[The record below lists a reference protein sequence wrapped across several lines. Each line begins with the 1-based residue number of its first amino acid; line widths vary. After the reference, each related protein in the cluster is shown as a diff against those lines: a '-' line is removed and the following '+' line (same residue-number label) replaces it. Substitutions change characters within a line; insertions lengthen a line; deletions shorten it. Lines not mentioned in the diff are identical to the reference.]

1 MSYLSPDTGSTYN
14 QKYLRSER
22 EKIGM
27 RQILAVVVCFNPEP
41 SSIQSLSNNLHQEGV
56 PVVWFNNGSPGSL
69 DAIKTPHVLSIIE
82 LEHNLGVAAALN
94 RGFEWALQNGFDA
107 VISFDQDSRP
117 VVGMVHKLQNAW
129 LNAVVQTPNLG
140 AIGPATVDH
149 QSGQDMFT
157 FAPYNWTRHRF
168 LPSQNKTYVVDH
180 LITSGCLT
188 PCAVW
193 QDVGPMNE
201 SLFIDWVDNEWCA
214 RARLKG
220 YQLLMDGGTKMTHS
234 IGEVSRPLLWR
245 RFHLHKPLRHYY
257 LLRNALLIAQQS
269 KFDLG
274 WRMHHILYA
283 LRVIVASLL
292 LGNQKL
298 SRLCYAW
305 RGLVH
310 GLIGRSDKI

>member
-1 MSYLSPDTGSTYN
+1 
-14 QKYLRSER
+14 
-22 EKIGM
+22 
-27 RQILAVVVCFNPEP
+27 
-41 SSIQSLSNNLHQEGV
+41 
-56 PVVWFNNGSPGSL
+56 
-69 DAIKTPHVLSIIE
+69 LSIIE

-117 VVGMVHKLQNAW
+117 DVGMVGKLQSAW

-168 LPSQNKTYVVDH
+168 LPSQNKAYVVDH

-201 SLFIDWVDNEWCA
+201 SLFIDWVDIEWCG

-245 RFHLHKPLRHYY
+245 RFHLHQPLRHYY
-257 LLRNALLIAQQS
+257 LLRNALLIAKQS
-269 KFDLG
+269 KFDPG

-283 LRVIVASLL
+283 LRVIAASLL
-292 LGNQKL
+292 LGNQKM
-298 SRLCYAW
+298 SRLSYAW

-310 GLIGRSDKI
+310 GLQGRSGKI

>member
-1 MSYLSPDTGSTYN
+1 
-14 QKYLRSER
+14 
-22 EKIGM
+22 M
-27 RQILAVVVCFNPEP
+27 RQILAVVVCFHPEP
-41 SSIQSLSNNLHQEGV
+41 SSLQSLSLNLQQEDV
-56 PVVWFNNGSPGSL
+56 PVVWINNGPPGSL
-69 DAIKTPHVLSIIE
+69 DAITTQHVLFIIE
-82 LEHNLGVAAALN
+82 LQQNQGVAAALN
-94 RGFEWALQNGFDA
+94 RGFEWALKNGFDA

-117 VVGMVHKLQNAW
+117 AVGMVGQLQSAW
-129 LNAVVQTPNLG
+129 LKAIVQTPNV
-140 AIGPATVDH
+140 AAVGPATVDH

-157 FAPYNWTRHRF
+157 FSPYNWTRHRF

-193 QDVGPMNE
+193 QAVGPMTE

-220 YQLLMDGGTKMTHS
+220 YHLLMDGGTKMPHS

-245 RFHLHKPLRHYY
+245 RFHLHTPLRHYY
-257 LLRNALLIAQQS
+257 LIRNALLIAKQS

-283 LRVIVASLL
+283 LRVIAASLL
-292 LGNQKL
+292 LGKQKL
-298 SRLCYAW
+298 SRLSYAC

-310 GLIGRSDKI
+310 GLLGRSGKI

>member
-1 MSYLSPDTGSTYN
+1 
-14 QKYLRSER
+14 
-22 EKIGM
+22 
-27 RQILAVVVCFNPEP
+27 
-41 SSIQSLSNNLHQEGV
+41 
-56 PVVWFNNGSPGSL
+56 
-69 DAIKTPHVLSIIE
+69 LSIVE
-82 LEHNLGVAAALN
+82 LELNLGVAAALN

-117 VVGMVHKLQNAW
+117 VVGMVRKLQNAW

-157 FAPYNWTRHRF
+157 FAPYNWSRHRF

-193 QDVGPMNE
+193 QDVGPMTE

>member
-1 MSYLSPDTGSTYN
+1 
-14 QKYLRSER
+14 
-22 EKIGM
+22 M
-27 RQILAVVVCFNPEP
+27 RQILAVVVCFHPEP
-41 SSIQSLSNNLHQEGV
+41 SSLQSLSLKLQQEGV
-56 PVVWFNNGSPGSL
+56 PVIWINNGPPGSL
-69 DAIKTPHVLSIIE
+69 DAAQTQDVAHIIE
-82 LEHNLGVAAALN
+82 LQQNLGVATALN

-117 VVGMVHKLQNAW
+117 AVGMVGQLQSAW
-129 LNAVVQTPNLG
+129 LKTILQTPNLA

-193 QDVGPMNE
+193 QDVGPMTD

-245 RFHLHKPLRHYY
+245 RFHLHTPLRHYY
-257 LLRNALLIAQQS
+257 LLRNALLIAKQS
-269 KFDLG
+269 KFDPG

-292 LGNQKL
+292 LGNQKM
-298 SRLCYAW
+298 SRLSYAW

-310 GLIGRSDKI
+310 GLQGRSGKI

>member
-1 MSYLSPDTGSTYN
+1 
-14 QKYLRSER
+14 
-22 EKIGM
+22 M

-82 LEHNLGVAAALN
+82 LEHNLGVATALN

-117 VVGMVHKLQNAW
+117 AVGMVRKLQNAW

-149 QSGQDMFT
+149 QSCQDMFT

-168 LPSQNKTYVVDH
+168 LPSQNKTYAVDH

-201 SLFIDWVDNEWCA
+201 SLFIDWVDIEWCA

>member
-1 MSYLSPDTGSTYN
+1 
-14 QKYLRSER
+14 
-22 EKIGM
+22 M

-117 VVGMVHKLQNAW
+117 AIGMVHKLQNAW

-310 GLIGRSDKI
+310 GLIWRSDKI

>member
-1 MSYLSPDTGSTYN
+1 
-14 QKYLRSER
+14 
-22 EKIGM
+22 M

-41 SSIQSLSNNLHQEGV
+41 SSIQSLSNNLQQEGV

-69 DAIKTPHVLSIIE
+69 DAIKTPHVLAIIE

-117 VVGMVHKLQNAW
+117 AVGMVGQLQNAW
-129 LNAVVQTPNLG
+129 LKAVLQTPCLG

-245 RFHLHKPLRHYY
+245 RFHFHQPLRHYY
-257 LLRNALLIAQQS
+257 LLRNALLIAKQS

-283 LRVIVASLL
+283 LRVILASLL

-298 SRLCYAW
+298 SRLDYAW

>member
-1 MSYLSPDTGSTYN
+1 
-14 QKYLRSER
+14 
-22 EKIGM
+22 M

-117 VVGMVHKLQNAW
+117 VVGMVRKLQNAW

-157 FAPYNWTRHRF
+157 FAPYNWSRHRF

-193 QDVGPMNE
+193 QDVGPMTE

>member
-1 MSYLSPDTGSTYN
+1 
-14 QKYLRSER
+14 
-22 EKIGM
+22 M
-27 RQILAVVVCFNPEP
+27 RQILAVVVCFHPEP
-41 SSIQSLSNNLHQEGV
+41 SSLQSLSLKLQQEGV
-56 PVVWFNNGSPGSL
+56 PVVWINNGPPGSL
-69 DAIKTPHVLSIIE
+69 DAAQTQQLAHIIE
-82 LEHNLGVAAALN
+82 LQQNLGVATALN

-117 VVGMVHKLQNAW
+117 AVGMVGQLQSAW
-129 LNAVVQTPNLG
+129 LKASMQTPNVA

-157 FAPYNWTRHRF
+157 FAPYNLTRHRF

-193 QDVGPMNE
+193 QDVGPMTD

-220 YQLLMDGGTKMTHS
+220 YLLLMDGGTKMTHS

-245 RFHLHKPLRHYY
+245 RFHLHQPLRHYY
-257 LLRNALLIAQQS
+257 LLRNALLIAKQS
-269 KFDLG
+269 KFDPG

-283 LRVIVASLL
+283 LRVIAASLL
-292 LGNQKL
+292 LGNQKM
-298 SRLCYAW
+298 SRLSYAW

-310 GLIGRSDKI
+310 GLQGRSGKI

>member
-1 MSYLSPDTGSTYN
+1 MF
-14 QKYLRSER
+14 LRSER
-22 EKIGM
+22 EETEM
-27 RQILAVVVCFNPEP
+27 RQILAVVVCFHPEP
-41 SSIQSLSNNLHQEGV
+41 SSLQSLSLNLQQEGV
-56 PVVWFNNGSPGSL
+56 PVVWINNGPPGSL
-69 DAIKTPHVLSIIE
+69 DAIKTRHVLSIIE
-82 LEHNLGVAAALN
+82 LQQNLGVAAALN

-117 VVGMVHKLQNAW
+117 AVGMVGQLQSAW
-129 LNAVVQTPNLG
+129 LKAILQTPKLA

-168 LPSQNKTYVVDH
+168 LPSQNTTYVVDH

-193 QDVGPMNE
+193 QDVGPMTE

-220 YQLLMDGGTKMTHS
+220 YLLLMDGGTKMPHS

-245 RFHLHKPLRHYY
+245 RFHLHTPLRHYY
-257 LLRNALLIAQQS
+257 LLRNALLIARQS
-269 KFDLG
+269 KFDPG

-292 LGNQKL
+292 LGQQKL
-298 SRLCYAW
+298 SRICYAL
-305 RGLVH
+305 RGLAH
-310 GLIGRSDKI
+310 GLLGRSGKF

>member
-1 MSYLSPDTGSTYN
+1 
-14 QKYLRSER
+14 
-22 EKIGM
+22 M

-41 SSIQSLSNNLHQEGV
+41 SSIQYLSNNLQQEGV
-56 PVVWFNNGSPGSL
+56 PMVWFNNGSPGSL
-69 DAIKTPHVLSIIE
+69 DAIKTPHVLAIIE

-117 VVGMVHKLQNAW
+117 DVGMVGQLQKAW
-129 LNAVVQTPNLG
+129 LNAVLQTPCLG

-201 SLFIDWVDNEWCA
+201 SLFIDWVDIEWCG

-234 IGEVSRPLLWR
+234 IGEVSRPLFWR
-245 RFHLHKPLRHYY
+245 RFHFHQPLRHYY
-257 LLRNALLIAQQS
+257 LLRNALLIAKQS

-292 LGNQKL
+292 LGDQKL
-298 SRLCYAW
+298 SRLDYAW
-305 RGLVH
+305 RGLFH

>member
-1 MSYLSPDTGSTYN
+1 
-14 QKYLRSER
+14 
-22 EKIGM
+22 M
-27 RQILAVVVCFNPEP
+27 RQILAVVVCFHPEP
-41 SSIQSLSNNLHQEGV
+41 SSLQSLSLNLQQEDV
-56 PVVWFNNGSPGSL
+56 PVVWINNGPPGSL
-69 DAIKTPHVLSIIE
+69 DAITTQHVLFIIE
-82 LEHNLGVAAALN
+82 LQQNQGVAAALN
-94 RGFEWALQNGFDA
+94 RGFEWALKNGFDA

-117 VVGMVHKLQNAW
+117 AVGMVHKLQNAW

-140 AIGPATVDH
+140 AIGPATIDH

-201 SLFIDWVDNEWCA
+201 SLFIDWVDIEWCA

-310 GLIGRSDKI
+310 GLTGRSDKI

>member
-1 MSYLSPDTGSTYN
+1 M
-14 QKYLRSER
+14 
-22 EKIGM
+22 
-27 RQILAVVVCFNPEP
+27 
-41 SSIQSLSNNLHQEGV
+41 
-56 PVVWFNNGSPGSL
+56 VWFNNGSPGSL
-69 DAIKTPHVLSIIE
+69 DAIKTPHVLAIIE
-82 LEHNLGVAAALN
+82 LERNLGVAAALN
-94 RGFEWALQNGFDA
+94 RGFEWAIQNGFDA

-117 VVGMVHKLQNAW
+117 AVGMVAQLQNAW
-129 LNAVVQTPNLG
+129 LKAVLQTPCLG

-201 SLFIDWVDNEWCA
+201 SLFIDWVDIEWCG

-245 RFHLHKPLRHYY
+245 RFHFHKPLRHYY
-257 LLRNALLIAQQS
+257 LLRNALLIAKQS

-298 SRLCYAW
+298 SRLVYAL

>member
-1 MSYLSPDTGSTYN
+1 M
-14 QKYLRSER
+14 
-22 EKIGM
+22 
-27 RQILAVVVCFNPEP
+27 
-41 SSIQSLSNNLHQEGV
+41 
-56 PVVWFNNGSPGSL
+56 VWFNNGSPGSL
-69 DAIKTPHVLSIIE
+69 DTIKTPHVLAIIE

-94 RGFEWALQNGFDA
+94 RGFEWALLNGFDA

-117 VVGMVHKLQNAW
+117 AVGMVGQLQNAW
-129 LNAVVQTPNLG
+129 LKAVLQTPCLG

-245 RFHLHKPLRHYY
+245 RFHFHQPLRHYY
-257 LLRNALLIAQQS
+257 LLRNALLIAKQS

-298 SRLCYAW
+298 SRLDYAL

>member
-1 MSYLSPDTGSTYN
+1 
-14 QKYLRSER
+14 
-22 EKIGM
+22 M

-41 SSIQSLSNNLHQEGV
+41 SSIQSLSNNLQQEGV

-69 DAIKTPHVLSIIE
+69 DAIKTPHVLAIIE

-117 VVGMVHKLQNAW
+117 AVGMVGQLQNAW
-129 LNAVVQTPNLG
+129 LNAVLQTPCLG

-245 RFHLHKPLRHYY
+245 RFHFHQPLRHYY
-257 LLRNALLIAQQS
+257 LLRNALLIAKQS

-298 SRLCYAW
+298 SRLDYAW

>member
-1 MSYLSPDTGSTYN
+1 
-14 QKYLRSER
+14 
-22 EKIGM
+22 M
-27 RQILAVVVCFNPEP
+27 RQILAVVVCFHPEP
-41 SSIQSLSNNLHQEGV
+41 SSLQSLSLKLQQEGV
-56 PVVWFNNGSPGSL
+56 PVIWINNGPPGSL
-69 DAIKTPHVLSIIE
+69 DAAQTQHVAHIIE
-82 LEHNLGVAAALN
+82 LQQNLGVATALN

-117 VVGMVHKLQNAW
+117 AAGMVGQLQSAW
-129 LNAVVQTPNLG
+129 LKAILQTPNLA

-201 SLFIDWVDNEWCA
+201 SLFIDWVDIEWCG

-245 RFHLHKPLRHYY
+245 RFHFHQPLRHYY
-257 LLRNALLIAQQS
+257 LLRNALLIAKQS

-298 SRLCYAW
+298 SRLVYAW

>member
-1 MSYLSPDTGSTYN
+1 
-14 QKYLRSER
+14 
-22 EKIGM
+22 M
-27 RQILAVVVCFNPEP
+27 RQILAVVVCFHPEP
-41 SSIQSLSNNLHQEGV
+41 SSLQSLSLKLQQEGV
-56 PVVWFNNGSPGSL
+56 PVVWINNGPLGSL
-69 DAIKTPHVLSIIE
+69 STAKTQHVLSIIE

-117 VVGMVHKLQNAW
+117 ALGMVGQLQNAW
-129 LNAVVQTPNLG
+129 LKAIAQTPHV
-140 AIGPATVDH
+140 ASIGPATVDH

-157 FAPYNWTRHRF
+157 FSPYNWTRHRF

-220 YQLLMDGGTKMTHS
+220 YVLLMDGGTKMTHS

-257 LLRNALLIAQQS
+257 LLRNALLIAKQS
-269 KFDLG
+269 KFDRG

-283 LRVIVASLL
+283 LRVILASLL
-292 LGNQKL
+292 LGPQKL
-298 SRLCYAW
+298 SRLSYAL
-305 RGLVH
+305 RGMVH
-310 GLIGRSDKI
+310 GIIGRSGKI

>member
-1 MSYLSPDTGSTYN
+1 
-14 QKYLRSER
+14 
-22 EKIGM
+22 M
-27 RQILAVVVCFNPEP
+27 RQILAVVVCFHPEP
-41 SSIQSLSNNLHQEGV
+41 SSLQSLSVKLQQEGV
-56 PVVWFNNGSPGSL
+56 PVIWINNGPPGSL
-69 DAIKTPHVLSIIE
+69 DAAQTPQLAHIIE
-82 LEHNLGVAAALN
+82 LQQNLGVATALN

-117 VVGMVHKLQNAW
+117 AVGMVGQLQAAW
-129 LNAVVQTPNLG
+129 RQAVLQTPHVG

-193 QDVGPMNE
+193 QDVGPMTD

-220 YQLLMDGGTKMTHS
+220 YLLLMDGATKMTHS

-245 RFHLHKPLRHYY
+245 RFHLHQPLRHYY
-257 LLRNALLIAQQS
+257 LLRNALLIAKQS
-269 KFDLG
+269 KFDPG

-298 SRLCYAW
+298 SRLSYAW

-310 GLIGRSDKI
+310 GLQGRSGKI

>member
-1 MSYLSPDTGSTYN
+1 
-14 QKYLRSER
+14 
-22 EKIGM
+22 M
-27 RQILAVVVCFNPEP
+27 RQILAVVVCFNPES
-41 SSIQSLSNNLHQEGV
+41 SSIQSLSSNLQQEGV
-56 PVVWFNNGSPGSL
+56 PVVWFNNGSPCSL
-69 DAIKTPHVLSIIE
+69 DAIKTPHVLAIIE

-117 VVGMVHKLQNAW
+117 GVGMVRKLQNAW
-129 LNAVVQTPNLG
+129 LNAVLQTPNLG

-201 SLFIDWVDNEWCA
+201 SLFIDWVDIEWCA

-245 RFHLHKPLRHYY
+245 RFHFHKPLRHYY
-257 LLRNALLIAQQS
+257 LLRNALLIAKQS

-298 SRLCYAW
+298 SRLDYAW

>member
-1 MSYLSPDTGSTYN
+1 
-14 QKYLRSER
+14 
-22 EKIGM
+22 M
-27 RQILAVVVCFNPEP
+27 RQILAVVVCFHPEP
-41 SSIQSLSNNLHQEGV
+41 SSLQSLSLKLQQEGV
-56 PVVWFNNGSPGSL
+56 PVIWINNGPPGSL
-69 DAIKTPHVLSIIE
+69 GEAQTQHVEHIIE
-82 LEHNLGVAAALN
+82 LQQNLGVATALN

-117 VVGMVHKLQNAW
+117 DVGMVGKLQSAW

-168 LPSQNKTYVVDH
+168 LPSQNKAYVVDH

-201 SLFIDWVDNEWCA
+201 SLFIDWVDIEWCA
-214 RARLKG
+214 RAKLKG

>member
-1 MSYLSPDTGSTYN
+1 
-14 QKYLRSER
+14 
-22 EKIGM
+22 M
-27 RQILAVVVCFNPEP
+27 RQILAVVVCFHPDP
-41 SSIQSLSNNLHQEGV
+41 SNLQTLSLKLQQEGV
-56 PVVWFNNGSPGSL
+56 PVVWINNGPPISL
-69 DAIKTPHVLSIIE
+69 NSIKTQQVLYIIE
-82 LEHNLGVAAALN
+82 LEQNLGVATALN
-94 RGFEWALQNGFDA
+94 RGFEWAIQNGFDA

-117 VVGMVHKLQNAW
+117 DLGMVAQLQSAWHK
-129 LNAVVQTPNLG
+129 AVLQTPKLA
-140 AIGPATVDH
+140 AIGPATLDL
-149 QSGQDMFT
+149 QSGLEMFT
-157 FAPYNWTRHRF
+157 FAPYNWTRQRF
-168 LPSQNKTYVVDH
+168 LPSQDKTYVVDH

-193 QDVGPMNE
+193 QDVGPMSE

-245 RFHLHKPLRHYY
+245 RFHLHTPLRHYY
-257 LLRNALLIAQQS
+257 LLRNALLIAKQS

-292 LGNQKL
+292 LGQQKL
-298 SRLCYAW
+298 SRISYAL
-305 RGLVH
+305 RGLAH
-310 GLIGRSDKI
+310 GLLGRSGKF

>member
-69 DAIKTPHVLSIIE
+69 DAIKTQHVLSIIE
-82 LEHNLGVAAALN
+82 LEHNLGVATALN

-117 VVGMVHKLQNAW
+117 AVGMVRKLQNAW

-149 QSGQDMFT
+149 QSCQDMFT
-157 FAPYNWTRHRF
+157 FGPYNWTRHRF

-201 SLFIDWVDNEWCA
+201 SLFIDWVDIEWCA

>member
-1 MSYLSPDTGSTYN
+1 
-14 QKYLRSER
+14 
-22 EKIGM
+22 M

-41 SSIQSLSNNLHQEGV
+41 SSIQSLSNNLQQEGV

-69 DAIKTPHVLSIIE
+69 DAIKTPQVLAIIE

-117 VVGMVHKLQNAW
+117 DVGMVGQLQKAW
-129 LNAVVQTPNLG
+129 LKAVLQTPCLG
-140 AIGPATVDH
+140 ALGPATVDH

-245 RFHLHKPLRHYY
+245 RFHMHQPLRHYY
-257 LLRNALLIAQQS
+257 LLRNALLIAKQS

-298 SRLCYAW
+298 SRLDYAW